1 MKNKSFIIVLLFTA
15 ISINAFCQEQV
26 IRLWQ
31 GAAPRS
37 ESWTQKEV
45 QYKDNQGQ
53 DMFRNVVVPTLTVYK
68 PDPAKAN
75 GRAVIVA
82 PGGGFLY
89 LSWQNEGTQVA
100 EWLVNKGVT
109 VFLLKYRLTNS
120 GESQEDFQKALE
132 ALFRSIHAANNPQN
146 SGKPEVTVGNT
157 SSLAAITPLAQE
169 DGRQAIR
176 VVRQRATEWG
186 IDPHKIGILG
196 FSAGGMLTLGPLLQH
211 DANSRPDFA
220 GVIYAP
226 WTVSAIPED
235 APPLFLL
242 CAADDN
248 LCALSSAQ
256 LFSAYKSAA
265 KSVEL
270 HIYAK
275 GGHGFGMQKQNRPV
289 NSWIERFYDWM
300 TTSVF

>member
-15 ISINAFCQEQV
+15 ISINTFCQEQV

-31 GAAPRS
+31 GAAPGS

-75 GRAVIVA
+75 GQAVIVA

-109 VFLLKYRLTNS
+109 VFLLKYRLTNT
-120 GESQEDFQKALE
+120 GESQEEFQKALE
-132 ALFRSIHAANNPQN
+132 ALFKSIYAANNPQN
-146 SGKPEVTVGNT
+146 AGKPEVTVGNT

-211 DANSRPDFA
+211 DTNSRPDFA

-300 TTSVF
+300 TTSGF